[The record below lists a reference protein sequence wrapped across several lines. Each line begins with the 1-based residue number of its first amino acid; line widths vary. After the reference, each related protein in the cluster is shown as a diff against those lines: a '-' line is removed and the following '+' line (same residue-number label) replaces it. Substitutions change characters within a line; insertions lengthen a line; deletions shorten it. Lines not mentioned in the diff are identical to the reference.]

1 MGQLGGTKMQKTQFL
16 KEVSMLTR
24 EDLEKFLNKNC
35 KRVKKRFPVVFI
47 RPSGL
52 NREEDKGQ

>member
-1 MGQLGGTKMQKTQFL
+1 MGKLGGTKMQKTQFL

-35 KRVKKRFPVVFI
+35 KRVKKLFPVVFI
-47 RPSGL
+47 KPSGL
-52 NREEDKGQ
+52 NRDEKDQ

>member
-1 MGQLGGTKMQKTQFL
+1 MGKLGGIKVQKTQFL

-35 KRVKKRFPVVFI
+35 KRVKKLFPVVFI
-47 RPSGL
+47 KPSGL
-52 NREEDKGQ
+52 DRNEKDQ

>member
-1 MGQLGGTKMQKTQFL
+1 MQKTQFL

-35 KRVKKRFPVVFI
+35 KRVKKLFPVVFI

>member
-1 MGQLGGTKMQKTQFL
+1 MGKLGGIKVQKTQFL

-35 KRVKKRFPVVFI
+35 KRVKKLFPVVFI
-47 RPSGL
+47 KPSGL
-52 NREEDKGQ
+52 DRDEKDQ